1 MRCQKKIIQT
11 NKTKEKIIVICRGM
25 KKAPSFEKGL
35 GREVGKL
42 KSSNYAN
49 CFLKIFLSFKHP
61 KNISK
66 KRQRNVK
73 ISKDQVAPTNLSR
86 LG

>member
-1 MRCQKKIIQT
+1 MSMMRCQKKIIQT

-42 KSSNYAN
+42 KSYYAN
-49 CFLKIFLSFKHP
+49 CFLKILSMVVF
-61 KNISK
+61 ISLLSSL
-66 KRQRNVK
+66 
-73 ISKDQVAPTNLSR
+73 SK
-86 LG
+86 

>member
-1 MRCQKKIIQT
+1 MSMMRCQKKIIQT

-35 GREVGKL
+35 GLEVGKL

-49 CFLKIFLSFKHP
+49 CFLKILSMVVF
-61 KNISK
+61 ISLLSSL
-66 KRQRNVK
+66 
-73 ISKDQVAPTNLSR
+73 SK
-86 LG
+86 